1 METKLIRTTIL
12 TMDLDENLE
21 STFTTDTFMITTTGT
36 KVLKNRKTGDIIMS
50 GRVCVNSKDKIADYI
65 EIENPNAL

>member
-36 KVLKNRKTGDIIMS
+36 KVLKNIKTGDIIMS